1 MTSLRVRVEVSA
13 IRGENATTLKRLET
27 FGGGI
32 VNFSPIW
39 VRRHVELVR

>member
-13 IRGENATTLKRLET
+13 IRGENATFKRLET

-32 VNFSPIW
+32 GNFSPIW
-39 VRRHVELVR
+39 VRRHVELVP